1 MWLQLFQSRSQS
13 CGVIDWKISKRS
25 DILLYCHRKIVRTM
39 VEINKTRSSRLYLL
53 KLSFQ
58 WGQSNFSTAV
68 GWTSIASQSCTH
80 RLFSIRST
88 HLFRQIY
95 QIWTIHCH
103 LIYEYCSSNC
113 FRINFTYKICKLM
126 TIIYSNL
133 VTLKKL
139 TSYLS
144 ALDFWHSPVWNYKFD
159 ELDFFP
165 TLSLSIVDL

>member
-1 MWLQLFQSRSQS
+1 
-13 CGVIDWKISKRS
+13 
-25 DILLYCHRKIVRTM
+25 M

-103 LIYEYCSSNC
+103 LIYEYCSLNC

-139 TSYLS
+139 ISYLA
-144 ALDFWHSPVWNYKFD
+144 ALDFWHSPVWNFKFD

-165 TLSLSIVDL
+165 SLNWILAGYTSSKNPVQTRKKSSSSNLKFKTGECQKLSADR